1 MPVSSSRHELLRKP
15 LVRFTRTFHGVAKG
29 QEKALHRAR
38 VASRRL
44 REVLPVLQLDS
55 DVTADLTRRLRR
67 VTVRLGPSRELDVLL
82 IQLDELQQSGRFDP
96 GSLSRVA
103 AAVTKRRSAARERLL
118 AKLPV
123 GSLRRVASKL
133 TKIADQLAKE
143 EDVPVRSQAA
153 TRGWRWA
160 IGARIARRAASL
172 KAAIDD
178 AGSVY
183 LPERLHAVRI
193 AVKKFRYAVELEHE
207 ISRDDKLK
215 PHLRVLARNQ
225 ELLGRLH
232 DRQLLIEQVRQVQ
245 ASSTP
250 PDLGSWQRLDS
261 LSMTLENECRR
272 LHARYLRD
280 SAALLTVCER
290 VPPRSPVAAARRA
303 AG

>member
-1 MPVSSSRHELLRKP
+1 MPVSSSRYELLRKP
-15 LVRFTRTFHGVAKG
+15 LMRFIRTFRGVSKG

-55 DVTADLTRRLRR
+55 DVTADLTRRLRK
-67 VTVRLGPSRELDVLL
+67 VTSRLGPARELDVLL
-82 IQLDELQQSGRFDP
+82 HQIDELQKSGHFDP

-103 AAVTKRRSAARERLL
+103 AAVAKRRSAARKRLL

-123 GSLRRVASKL
+123 ATLRRVASKL
-133 TKIADQLAKE
+133 AKIADQLARE
-143 EDVPVRSQAA
+143 EDGPVRSRAA

-183 LPERLHAVRI
+183 LPERLHAVRV

-207 ISRDDKLK
+207 ISSDEKLT
-215 PHLRVLARNQ
+215 PHLRLLTRNQ

-250 PDLGSWQRLDS
+250 PDLGSWQRLDT
-261 LSMTLENECRR
+261 LSTTLENECRR

-280 SAALLTVCER
+280 STVLAAVCER
-290 VPPRSPVAAARRA
+290 VPGRPAAAAARRA